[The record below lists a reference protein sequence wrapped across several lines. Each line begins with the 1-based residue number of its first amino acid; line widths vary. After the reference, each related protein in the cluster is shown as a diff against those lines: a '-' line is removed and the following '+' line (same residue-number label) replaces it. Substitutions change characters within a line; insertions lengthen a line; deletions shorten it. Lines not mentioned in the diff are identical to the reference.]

1 MDKKNCK
8 LYKNDKMLY
17 TDWLIL
23 WEKNKT
29 QPRLEEIK
37 NIEKIM
43 EGINKKKLNEAERM
57 KEKYTGKGSLPKAD
71 RITVAADS
79 EHVGEKLP
87 FYNTYKKEGEE
98 AGGGGGSDDEG
109 GKKKKKENFDNL
121 FHPHK
126 KAIWHRDPSWKMYK
140 PLPKN
145 EDVQERFK
153 SVQNEKLDKIM
164 QKFEEKKINLV
175 QDVTEAFTKN
185 KDSHKRYH
193 KYVKDLPK
201 SEQYVN
207 ARKENPPKHPGPQ
220 NYFKTPIQSFA
231 KKEEKGW
238 R

>member
-1 MDKKNCK
+1 VEVEDLMMKV
-8 LYKNDKMLY
+8 
-17 TDWLIL
+17 
-23 WEKNKT
+23 EK
-29 QPRLEEIK
+29 R
-37 NIEKIM
+37 
-43 EGINKKKLNEAERM
+43 
-57 KEKYTGKGSLPKAD
+57 
-71 RITVAADS
+71 
-79 EHVGEKLP
+79 
-87 FYNTYKKEGEE
+87 
-98 AGGGGGSDDEG
+98 
-109 GKKKKKENFDNL
+109 KKKENFDNL

-207 ARKENPPKHPGPQ
+207 ARKRKPT
-220 NYFKTPIQSFA
+220 KTPRSTKLFQNPDTKLC

>member
-109 GKKKKKENFDNL
+109 GKKKKKG
-121 FHPHK
+121 
-126 KAIWHRDPSWKMYK
+126 
-140 PLPKN
+140 
-145 EDVQERFK
+145 
-153 SVQNEKLDKIM
+153 
-164 QKFEEKKINLV
+164 KF
-175 QDVTEAFTKN
+175 
-185 KDSHKRYH
+185 R
-193 KYVKDLPK
+193 
-201 SEQYVN
+201 
-207 ARKENPPKHPGPQ
+207 
-220 NYFKTPIQSFA
+220 
-231 KKEEKGW
+231 
-238 R
+238 